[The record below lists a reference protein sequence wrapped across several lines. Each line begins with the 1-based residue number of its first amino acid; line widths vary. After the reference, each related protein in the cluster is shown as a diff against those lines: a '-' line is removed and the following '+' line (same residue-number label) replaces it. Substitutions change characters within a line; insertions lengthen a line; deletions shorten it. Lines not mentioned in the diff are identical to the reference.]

1 MCMMRCVVGCIETQ
15 VVRNE
20 RIFGDG
26 DKRLVLDL
34 SLRRSTERRE
44 ETSPQ
49 KVYLARHVDLHVVL
63 YACGS

>member
-1 MCMMRCVVGCIETQ
+1 M
-15 VVRNE
+15 RNE